1 MLDDEMKPTVYSL
14 QELCDILHD
23 SIETLCPKECWV
35 RAEIGSITVK
45 SGNCYMELIEK
56 NVQGDTLAA
65 KMRATCWSNTYAFLS
80 PYFLSETG
88 QNLQAGLQVLLC
100 GNITFHSVYGLS
112 FQIISI
118 DPSYTIGDIARQR
131 RETIERLQK
140 EGLMDLQKGLE
151 LPLLL
156 QHIAV
161 ISSHEAAGY
170 EDFCNQLH
178 NNPAHFYYHTE
189 LFPAIVQGDRA
200 EKSIIDAMQQIKQRL
215 SDFQAVVIIR
225 GGGATTD
232 LKCFDSYA
240 LASYCAQF
248 PLPVIAG
255 IGHQRDVSVLDMV
268 VHTNVKTPTAAA
280 EFIIAH
286 TMEQQEHLLRLYQRL
301 QIACMQ
307 PVLQEKQRLI
317 CLQSKLQHTFS
328 QILSNHKSCLQML
341 EKSLALHS
349 PEHLYKMGYS
359 LTTCQGKPIH
369 SINEVK
375 SGDELNTE
383 LIDGT
388 LTSVVK

>member
-1 MLDDEMKPTVYSL
+1 MKPTIYSL
-14 QELCDILHD
+14 QELCNILYN

-35 RAEIGSITVK
+35 RAEIGSIAVK

-56 NVQGDTLAA
+56 NTQGDTLAA
-65 KMRATCWSNTYAFLS
+65 KLRATCWSNTYALLS
-80 PYFLSETG
+80 PYFSSETG

-112 FQIISI
+112 FQVIGI

-140 EGLMDLQKGLE
+140 EGLMDLQKALD

-161 ISSHEAAGY
+161 ISSNEAAGY

-178 NNPAHFYYHTE
+178 NNSAHFCYHTE

-200 EKSIIDAMQQIKQRL
+200 EKSIIDALQQIYERIT
-215 SDFQAVVIIR
+215 DFQAVVIIR

-232 LKCFDSYA
+232 LKCFDSYE
-240 LASYCAQF
+240 LAASFARF

-255 IGHQRDVSVLDMV
+255 IGHQKDISVVDMV

-286 TMEQQEHLLRLYQRL
+286 TMEQQEYLLHLYQRL

-307 PVLQEKQRLI
+307 PVLREKQRLI
-317 CLQSKLQHTFS
+317 YLQSKLQHTFS
-328 QILSNHKSCLQML
+328 QVLTNHKNRLQML
-341 EKSLALHS
+341 EKSLAIHS

-359 LTTCQGKPIH
+359 LTLCQGKPVH
-369 SINEVK
+369 SVNEVK
-375 SGDELNTE
+375 SGDELTTE

>member
-1 MLDDEMKPTVYSL
+1 MKPTIYSL
-14 QELCDILHD
+14 QELCNILHN

-35 RAEIGSITVK
+35 RAEIGSIAVK

-56 NVQGDTLAA
+56 NTQGDTLAA
-65 KMRATCWSNTYAFLS
+65 KLRATCWSNTYALLS
-80 PYFLSETG
+80 PYFSSETG

-112 FQIISI
+112 FQVIGI

-140 EGLMDLQKGLE
+140 EGLMDLQKALD

-161 ISSHEAAGY
+161 ISSNEAAGY

-178 NNPAHFYYHTE
+178 NNSAHFCYYTE

-200 EKSIIDAMQQIKQRL
+200 EKSIIDALQQIHERIT
-215 SDFQAVVIIR
+215 DFQAVVIIR

-232 LKCFDSYA
+232 LKCFDSYE
-240 LASYCAQF
+240 LAASFARF

-255 IGHQRDVSVLDMV
+255 IGHQKDISVVDMV

-286 TMEQQEHLLRLYQRL
+286 TMEQQEYLLHLYQRL

-307 PVLQEKQRLI
+307 PVLREKQRLI
-317 CLQSKLQHTFS
+317 YLQSKLQHTFS
-328 QILSNHKSCLQML
+328 QVLTNHKNRLQML
-341 EKSLALHS
+341 EKSLAIHS

-359 LTTCQGKPIH
+359 LTLCHGKPVH
-369 SINEVK
+369 SVNEVK
-375 SGDELNTE
+375 SGDELTTE